1 MFYAFKHQQHRL
13 YRLLMLRFEKVS
25 GNSTDETDETL
36 YNGVLLS
43 PQQLPML
50 SLPRPVRLTGFFLGA
65 TSGIFSMM
73 ISALGFSGSSP
84 Q

>member
-1 MFYAFKHQQHRL
+1 MRL
-13 YRLLMLRFEKVS
+13 NI
-25 GNSTDETDETL
+25 NSTAFTAFCTCNLQKCQET
-36 YNGVLLS
+36 VLTKLTKLFILEALS

-50 SLPRPVRLTGFFLGA
+50 SLPRLLAGFFLGA
-65 TSGIFSMM
+65 TSAIFSMM